1 MSFNDPG
8 RQDDWVSFHQPL
20 VLFLDERIDDIRPVL
35 FERMLRGLH
44 RCCCEQLVQMRGAP
58 ANGLSQDADDDDD
71 DDDAGD
77 SECVAQSL
85 QSKLEDET
93 VDRLMGILLA
103 EKTDQLNGDD
113 KKTVRVAE
121 RLAGQR
127 RNRRRQIQTRTPI
140 PLRPVT
146 P

>member
-1 MSFNDPG
+1 M
-8 RQDDWVSFHQPL
+8 
-20 VLFLDERIDDIRPVL
+20 
-35 FERMLRGLH
+35 
-44 RCCCEQLVQMRGAP
+44 QMRGAP
-58 ANGLSQDADDDDD
+58 AAGYGLSQDADDDDD

-113 KKTVRVAE
+113 KKGATR
-121 RLAGQR
+121 R

-140 PLRPVT
+140 PPPKT
-146 P
+146 

>member
-1 MSFNDPG
+1 M
-8 RQDDWVSFHQPL
+8 
-20 VLFLDERIDDIRPVL
+20 
-35 FERMLRGLH
+35 
-44 RCCCEQLVQMRGAP
+44 QMRGAP

-113 KKTVRVAE
+113 KRGQPEEETDVVKF
-121 RLAGQR
+121 RLGR
-127 RNRRRQIQTRTPI
+127 RFLLRRLECSCCNNCFPCRREAPEA
-140 PLRPVT
+140 
-146 P
+146 